1 MAQLLYAILTETIN
15 YDSEYDEYSESYS
28 VSEVYFR
35 NGKVLEEDKKFF
47 KDPEYNPYCPEL
59 VSEQLEWYYSSRDVY
74 VAHHVENYEDW
85 RLVEEYDY

>member
-1 MAQLLYAILTETIN
+1 MAQLLYAVLMEQVN

-28 VSEVYFR
+28 ILEVYFQDGR
-35 NGKVLEEDKKFF
+35 IFEKEKKFF

-59 VSEQLEWYYSSRDVY
+59 VSEQLEWYATHNIWVT
-74 VAHHVENYEDW
+74 HHVKNYEDW